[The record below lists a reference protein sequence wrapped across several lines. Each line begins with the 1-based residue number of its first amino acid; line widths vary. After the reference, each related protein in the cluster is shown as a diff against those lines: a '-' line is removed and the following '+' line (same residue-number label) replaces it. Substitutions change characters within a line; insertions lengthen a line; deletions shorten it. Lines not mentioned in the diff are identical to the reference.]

1 MPSLQ
6 WIGKQAVIDHLAH
19 VSARGLQA
27 LPALAYPRV
36 IDPSVGAASKLTRP
50 FVRNTIVKNG
60 PKNPISEVLLP
71 AGFAASVASARIAAR
86 DEVWPHYLDDA
97 EILDNK
103 LVRAVRVAS
112 GWSSKSILQKFIAA
126 DFSPVPD
133 SNGQLTHFV
142 ITATGA
148 IESIKQRSQ
157 ASHVLRRWWQVAKS
171 VLHVGKGRRI
181 AAVPVGAWLVRNQ
194 HLQGL
199 DALTILKMRWG
210 P

>member
-19 VSARGLQA
+19 V
-27 LPALAYPRV
+27 
-36 IDPSVGAASKLTRP
+36 
-50 FVRNTIVKNG
+50 
-60 PKNPISEVLLP
+60 
-71 AGFAASVASARIAAR
+71 
-86 DEVWPHYLDDA
+86 DDDT

-133 SNGQLTHFV
+133 SNGQLTYFV

-157 ASHVLRRWWQVAKS
+157 ASHVLS
-171 VLHVGKGRRI
+171 VLSGLGSTQ
-181 AAVPVGAWLVRNQ
+181 AQSAVPVPRRRPCWGSMPPTAARGVSYWLKWR
-194 HLQGL
+194 
-199 DALTILKMRWG
+199 ATSRAM
-210 P
+210 

>member
-19 VSARGLQA
+19 V
-27 LPALAYPRV
+27 
-36 IDPSVGAASKLTRP
+36 
-50 FVRNTIVKNG
+50 
-60 PKNPISEVLLP
+60 
-71 AGFAASVASARIAAR
+71 
-86 DEVWPHYLDDA
+86 DDDT

-126 DFSPVPD
+126 GFSPVPD

-148 IESIKQRSQ
+148 IESI
-157 ASHVLRRWWQVAKS
+157 
-171 VLHVGKGRRI
+171 
-181 AAVPVGAWLVRNQ
+181 
-194 HLQGL
+194 
-199 DALTILKMRWG
+199 
-210 P
+210 